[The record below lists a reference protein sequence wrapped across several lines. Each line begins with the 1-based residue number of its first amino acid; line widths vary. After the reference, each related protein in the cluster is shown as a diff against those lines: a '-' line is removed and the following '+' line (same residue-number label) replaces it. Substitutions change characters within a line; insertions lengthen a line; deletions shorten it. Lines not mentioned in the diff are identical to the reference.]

1 VSDRRKALVIVAGSL
16 GGTAVLVGLVLSLGG
31 WAYQN
36 RRWSLHDG
44 RLRRLVA
51 EHPSEDR
58 VSRGI
63 LAEPGNWPIATPA
76 SEAELRRLAERWSP
90 SRAAE
95 VVGKRRQ
102 WKRLRIFG
110 VRDVVYFLYFD
121 DDDRL
126 RDYVLLSK

>member
-1 VSDRRKALVIVAGSL
+1 MDRRKALVIAAGSV
-16 GGTAVLVGLVLSLGG
+16 GATAVLVGLVFSLGG
-31 WAYQN
+31 WAYQH
-36 RRWSLHDG
+36 RRSSLHDG

-76 SEAELRRLAERWSP
+76 SDEDLRRLAAQWSP
-90 SRAAE
+90 ARAAE
-95 VVGKRRQ
+95 VVAKRHQ

-110 VRDVVYFLYFD
+110 VRDVAYFLYFAD
-121 DDDRL
+121 EDKL
-126 RDYVLLSK
+126 RDYVLLTK